1 MDCAHVDGNYTLALY
16 LSTHFADGFS
26 YDGMAPVGREFEQWL
41 QNEVAQMHTRMG
53 NDYFAVVDFVAYID
67 YVDVEPSVGVGAVG
81 VAVDCALRLGFD
93 GVEAAVDCFGAF
105 VGGEGCPDII
115 IGVTRRVTP

>member
-1 MDCAHVDGNYTLALY
+1 MYADANYTLTSHLFTK
-16 LSTHFADGFS
+16 LVDGFAEE
-26 YDGMAPVGREFEQWL
+26 GVAPVGREFEQR
-41 QNEVAQMHTRMG
+41 QQDEVAQMHSRMW

-81 VAVDCALRLGFD
+81 VAVDCALRFGFD